1 MTNTV
6 QAPAKRL
13 QELLKGQ
20 KLQGAILTSAES
32 IRYFSGFTSTDG
44 LVFVGEEN
52 VAIITDSRYWA
63 QVEAQCSQVELVKYI
78 SHEHRSLANALAVW
92 MKEHK
97 LGGRLAVE
105 GRSLTL
111 DAYLNLQEELVES
124 GLAENL
130 VSLSPDIDKL
140 RLIKTSQELEA
151 IAKAA
156 QVADKAWKK
165 ALPCFKAGIS
175 EADFCA
181 ELEYQMQKCGAR
193 KPSFDTI
200 VASGLNGAYPH
211 AVVSDKIISAG
222 ELVTVDFGCIVD
234 GWCSDITR
242 TIWVGQL
249 SEEMIKIW
257 SVVKE
262 AHDAGIQGLHPGL
275 TGGQADKIARDI
287 IEEAGFG
294 PYFSHSLGHGV
305 GLAVHEGP
313 GLRRESA
320 TVLQSHM
327 TVTVEPGIYIP
338 EVGGCRIEDL
348 LFLTENGAQALSH
361 SPYQVPGQ
369 SHPLESFAKI
379 G

>member
-1 MTNTV
+1 MMNTNKL
-6 QAPAKRL
+6 PFERL
-13 QELLKGQ
+13 QTVLSSKN
-20 KLQGAILTSAES
+20 LQGAVLTSAES

-44 LVFVGEEN
+44 LAFVGQGH
-52 VAIITDSRYWA
+52 VAVVTDSRYWA
-63 QVEAQCSQVELVKYI
+63 QVAAQCPQAELVKYI
-78 SHEHRSLANALAVW
+78 SHEHRSLACALASW
-92 MKEHK
+92 MKKHK
-97 LGGRLAVE
+97 LSGRLAVE

-111 DAYLNLQEELVES
+111 DAYLSLQHELVDS
-124 GLAENL
+124 GLAEDL
-130 VSLSPDIDKL
+130 LSLSPSIDEL
-140 RLIKTSQELEA
+140 RLVKTPQELESIGKA
-151 IAKAA
+151 AKAA
-156 QVADKAWKK
+156 DEAWEK
-165 ALPCFKAGIS
+165 ALHCFKAGIT

-211 AVVSDKIISAG
+211 AVVTNKKIGEG

-249 SEEMIKIW
+249 SVEMEKIW
-257 SVVKE
+257 SVVKR
-262 AHDAGIQGLHPGL
+262 AHDAGVRELRPGL

-313 GLRRESA
+313 GLRREST
-320 TVLQSHM
+320 TVLQPHM
-327 TVTVEPGIYIP
+327 TATIEPGIYIP

-348 LFLTENGAQALSH
+348 LFLTEDGAQVLSH

-369 SHPLESFAKI
+369 THPLESFA
-379 G
+379 

>member
-1 MTNTV
+1 MSNTV
-6 QAPAKRL
+6 KAPVVRL
-13 QELLKGQ
+13 QELLNSKN
-20 KLQGAILTSAES
+20 LQGAVLTSAES
-32 IRYFSGFTSTDG
+32 IRYLSGFTSTDG
-44 LVFVGEEN
+44 LVFVGEGH
-52 VAIITDSRYWA
+52 VAVVTDSRYWA
-63 QVEAQCSQVELVKYI
+63 QVKSQCQQVELVKYI
-78 SHEHRSLANALAVW
+78 SHEHRSLAHALAVW

-97 LGGRLAVE
+97 LGGRLALE

-111 DAYLNLQEELVES
+111 DAYLNLQKELVEG
-124 GLAENL
+124 GLVESL
-130 VSLSPDIDKL
+130 VSLSSDIDEL
-140 RLIKTSQELEA
+140 RLVKTESELKA

-156 QVADKAWKK
+156 QVADEAWKK
-165 ALPCFKAGIS
+165 TLTCFKAGIT

-211 AVVSDKIISAG
+211 AVVTDKKIGEG
-222 ELVTVDFGCIVD
+222 ELVTVDFGCIVN

-249 SEEMIKIW
+249 SEEMIRIW
-257 SVVKE
+257 SVVKK
-262 AHDAGIQGLHPGL
+262 AHDAGVQGLRPGL

-294 PYFSHSLGHGV
+294 QYFSHSLGHGV

-313 GLRRESA
+313 GLRRES
-320 TVLQSHM
+320 TLVLQPHM
-327 TVTVEPGIYIP
+327 TATIEPGIYIP

-348 LFLTENGAQALSH
+348 LFLTEDGAQALSH
-361 SPYQVPGQ
+361 SPYQTPGQ
-369 SHPLESFAKI
+369 SHPLESFS
-379 G
+379 

>member
-1 MTNTV
+1 MSNTV
-6 QAPAKRL
+6 KAPVVRL
-13 QELLKGQ
+13 QELLNSKN
-20 KLQGAILTSAES
+20 LQGAVLTSAES

-44 LVFVGEEN
+44 LVFVGEGH
-52 VAIITDSRYWA
+52 VAVVTDSRYWA
-63 QVEAQCSQVELVKYI
+63 QVESQCQQVELVKYI
-78 SHEHRSLANALAVW
+78 SHEHRSLAHALAVW

-97 LGGRLAVE
+97 LGGRLALE

-111 DAYLNLQEELVES
+111 DAYLNLQKELVEG
-124 GLAENL
+124 GLVESL
-130 VSLSPDIDKL
+130 VSLSSDIDEL
-140 RLIKTSQELEA
+140 RLVKTESELKA

-156 QVADKAWKK
+156 QVADEAWKK
-165 ALPCFKAGIS
+165 TLTCFKAGIT

-211 AVVSDKIISAG
+211 AVVTDKKIGEG
-222 ELVTVDFGCIVD
+222 ELVTVDFGCIVN

-249 SEEMIKIW
+249 SEEMIRIW
-257 SVVKE
+257 SVVKK
-262 AHDAGIQGLHPGL
+262 AHDAGVQGLRPGL

-294 PYFSHSLGHGV
+294 QYFSHSLGHGV

-313 GLRRESA
+313 GLRRES
-320 TVLQSHM
+320 TLVLQPHM
-327 TVTVEPGIYIP
+327 TATIEPGIYIP

-348 LFLTENGAQALSH
+348 LFLTEDGAQALSH
-361 SPYQVPGQ
+361 SPYQTPGQ
-369 SHPLESFAKI
+369 SHPLESFS
-379 G
+379 

>member
-1 MTNTV
+1 MSNAV
-6 QAPAKRL
+6 KAPVVRL
-13 QELLKGQ
+13 QEVLSHKN
-20 KLQGAILTSAES
+20 LQGAILTSSES

-44 LVFVGEEN
+44 LIFVGEGH
-52 VAIITDSRYWA
+52 VAVVTDSRYWA
-63 QVEAQCSQVELVKYI
+63 QVESKCPQVELVKYI
-78 SHEHRSLANALAVW
+78 SHEHRNLANALAVW

-111 DAYLNLQEELVES
+111 DAYLNLQSELVEG
-124 GLAENL
+124 GLVESL
-130 VSLSPDIDKL
+130 VSLSSAIDEL
-140 RLIKTSQELEA
+140 RLVKTESELKA
-151 IAKAA
+151 ITKAAKAA
-156 QVADKAWKK
+156 DEAWKK
-165 ALPCFKAGIS
+165 ALACFKAGIS

-211 AVVSDKIISAG
+211 AVVTNKKIGEG

-242 TIWVGQL
+242 TVWVGQL
-249 SEEMIKIW
+249 SEEMIRIW
-257 SVVKE
+257 SVVKK
-262 AHDAGIQGLHPGL
+262 AHDAGMQGLRPGL
-275 TGGQADKIARDI
+275 TGGQVDKIARDI

-313 GLRRESA
+313 GLRRES
-320 TVLQSHM
+320 TLVLQPHM
-327 TVTVEPGIYIP
+327 TATIEPGIYIP

-348 LFLTENGAQALSH
+348 LFLTEDGAQALSQ
-361 SPYQVPGQ
+361 SPYQIPGQ
-369 SHPLESFAKI
+369 SHPLESFN
-379 G
+379 